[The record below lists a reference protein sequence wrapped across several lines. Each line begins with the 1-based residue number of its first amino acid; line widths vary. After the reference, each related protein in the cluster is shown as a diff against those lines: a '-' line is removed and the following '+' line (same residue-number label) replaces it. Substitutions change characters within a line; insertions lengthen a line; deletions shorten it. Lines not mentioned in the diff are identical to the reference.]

1 MKQFGPTSCSAKRS
15 DLFLPKVRYVRKK
28 RSSQHLQQ
36 KSCEKNEGA
45 FGKKRRCVW
54 KKNAGSF
61 EGKCVRVHT
70 LVRSCSYLDAFA
82 CVSSRNKRIGVR
94 TAFIQVFAWTV
105 IFFFSKKIYG
115 SRMESKIGSRFGVQ
129 KGGPRFVN
137 TLFRVA
143 LSP

>member
-54 KKNAGSF
+54 KKTQGHLRENVF
-61 EGKCVRVHT
+61 VFTPWCVRVRT
-70 LVRSCSYLDAFA
+70 LMRSPAFPRETNALAFA
-82 CVSSRNKRIGVR
+82 LHLYRFSHGQS
-94 TAFIQVFAWTV
+94 
-105 IFFFSKKIYG
+105 FFFSPKK
-115 SRMESKIGSRFGVQ
+115 FT
-129 KGGPRFVN
+129 GPEWG
-137 TLFRVA
+137 
-143 LSP
+143 PK